1 MELVS
6 PDGTTCGNHVSDD
19 SPKPSGR
26 GYVRTGNRITQR
38 RSRGPKN
45 RSGFAERTIK
55 RGGHHTKQ
63 DRS

>member
-1 MELVS
+1 MERLH
-6 PDGTTCGNHVSDD
+6 PDGTTSGTRDTDD
-19 SPKPSGR
+19 KPKPSGR
-26 GYVRTGNRITQR
+26 ILIRCGITQR